1 MRMKFTKMHGLGNDF
16 MLVDCTTRKFALP
29 AERIAELADRRLG
42 VGFDQ
47 LLVLETSND
56 PRADFHYS
64 IFNPDGA
71 EVEHCGNGARCLAR
85 YVADKGLCE
94 RNPIVVSTVNRTLEL
109 RLLDNG
115 GVSVD
120 MGGPDFT
127 PAALPFKAERRRA
140 LYRRE
145 LEAIAAE
152 VDFAALSMGNPHAV
166 IQVEDLANT
175 AVKTI
180 GKALGS
186 HADFPAGVNV
196 GFMRVEN
203 RNRIGLRVYERG
215 PGETPACGS
224 GACAAAVSGIE
235 AGLLDSPVT
244 VALTGGELTINWQGG
259 AAPVFMSGPAQAV
272 YEGSV
277 DV

>member
-1 MRMKFTKMHGLGNDF
+1 MQISFTKMHGLGNDF
-16 MLVDCTTRKFALP
+16 MLIDCTATGFDLP
-29 AERIAELADRRLG
+29 VDRIAALADRRRG

-47 LLVLETSND
+47 LLVLEASKD
-56 PRADFHYS
+56 PRADFHYR

-71 EVEHCGNGARCLAR
+71 EVEHCGNGVRCLAR
-85 YVADKGLCE
+85 FIADKGLSE
-94 RNPIVVSTVNRTLEL
+94 RNPVVVSTVNRKLEL

-115 GVSVD
+115 EVSVD
-120 MGGPDFT
+120 MGSPDFT
-127 PAALPFKAERRRA
+127 PSALPFRAGRRQE

-145 LEAIAAE
+145 LEAIGDA

-166 IQVEDLANT
+166 IRVEDLANT

-203 RNRIGLRVYERG
+203 RNRIRLRVYERG

-235 AGLLDSPVT
+235 AGLLDSPVA
-244 VALTGGELTINWQGG
+244 VELIGGELKIDWQGG
-259 AAPVFMSGPAQAV
+259 PAPVFMSGPAQAV
-272 YEGSV
+272 YEGTV

>member
-1 MRMKFTKMHGLGNDF
+1 MRIRFTKMHGLGNDF
-16 MLVDCTTRKFALP
+16 MLIDSTANKFDLP
-29 AERIAELADRRLG
+29 AGRIAALSDRRLG

-47 LLVLETSND
+47 LLVLETSSD
-56 PRADFHYS
+56 PGADFHYR
-64 IFNPDGA
+64 IFNPDGT

-85 YVADKGLCE
+85 YIADNGLSEC
-94 RNPIVVSTVNRTLEL
+94 NPILVSTVNRTLAL

-115 GVSVD
+115 EVSVD
-120 MGGPDFT
+120 MGSPDFR
-127 PAALPFKAERRRA
+127 PSALPFNADRRQA

-145 LEAIAAE
+145 IEAIGAV
-152 VDFAALSMGNPHAV
+152 VDFAAVSMGNPHAV
-166 IQVEDLANT
+166 IRVEDLANT

-180 GKALGS
+180 GKALGI

-196 GFMRVEN
+196 GFMQIEN
-203 RNRIGLRVYERG
+203 RGRVRLRVYERG

-244 VALTGGELTINWQGG
+244 VSLTGGELKIDWQGG
-259 AAPVFMSGPAQAV
+259 AAPVFMSGPAQTV
-272 YEGSV
+272 YEGTV
-277 DV
+277 KV

>member
-1 MRMKFTKMHGLGNDF
+1 MTIKFTKMHGLGNDF
-16 MLVDCTTRKFALP
+16 MLVDCTARAFDLP
-29 AERIAELADRRLG
+29 ADRIALLADRRRG

-47 LLVLETSND
+47 LLVLEASGD
-56 PRADFHYS
+56 SRAEFHYR

-71 EVEHCGNGARCLAR
+71 EVEHCGNGVRCLAR
-85 YVADKGLCE
+85 YIADKGLSE

-115 GVSVD
+115 EVSVD
-120 MGGPDFT
+120 MGNPDFT
-127 PAALPFKAERRRA
+127 PAALPFRAARREA

-145 LEAIAAE
+145 LEATGTA

-180 GKALGS
+180 GKALGN

-196 GFMRVEN
+196 GFMQVES
-203 RNRIGLRVYERG
+203 RNRIRLRVYERG

-244 VALTGGELTINWQGG
+244 VALTGGELTIDWQGG
-259 AAPVFMSGPAQAV
+259 AAPVFMSGLAQAV
-272 YEGSV
+272 YEGTV
-277 DV
+277 EA